1 MLASLRCSSETVS
14 LCIEGI
20 YGAVSC
26 KCVRTTDQRGSK
38 PLLVQMRRCVLEID
52 VDYDLRR
59 LVSKGPNGLDARVT
73 EYFEKWGIT
82 NYSMS
87 IRGYTTRI
95 SYTVDDHEYHSTF
108 DMSAD
113 LLRTSLIGIRDVLI
127 NDGGFKKSVDS
138 LNFILK
144 YTEVPDVD
152 YKM

>member
-1 MLASLRCSSETVS
+1 M
-14 LCIEGI
+14 
-20 YGAVSC
+20 
-26 KCVRTTDQRGSK
+26 
-38 PLLVQMRRCVLEID
+38 EID